1 MTTYKDAGVDV
12 QATDALVNDIS
23 SLSKSTARTGS
34 VDSIGGF
41 GGIFDL
47 KECGYKDP
55 LLVSGT
61 DGIGTKILLGIET
74 NKLDGLG
81 FDLVGMCLNDILCHG
96 ADPLFFLDYYAS
108 SKVDK
113 TSFLKIIKSITEA
126 CKQNNCSLIGGETA
140 EMPGLYKKNDFDFA
154 GFCVG
159 AVERDNLLPKH
170 SLMKKD
176 DLLFGINSSGFHSN
190 GYSLIRKI
198 IKDQNIQLNKVP
210 AFKSNYDSIG
220 DALMAPTALYY
231 PFLKELIKSQLITG
245 ISHITGGGV
254 LGNIPRMLPKHLNA
268 TIHKDKINP
277 NAIFEWLQKIGNIT
291 DTEMLKTFNCG
302 LGVVLSVQKNNYK
315 NFINTI
321 LDKNLPIFEI
331 GHIDDVKINDRC
343 QVI

>member
-126 CKQNNCSLIGGETA
+126 CKQNNCSSIGGETA

-210 AFKSNYDSIG
+210 EFNSNYDSIG

-302 LGVVLSVQKNNYK
+302 LGIVLSVQKNNYK

>member
-23 SLSKSTARTGS
+23 SLSKSTVRTGS

-176 DLLFGINSSGFHSN
+176 DLLFGINSTGFHSN

-210 AFKSNYDSIG
+210 EFNSNYDSIG

>member
-23 SLSKSTARTGS
+23 SLSKSTVRTGS

-140 EMPGLYKKNDFDFA
+140 EMPGLYKKKDFDFA

-210 AFKSNYDSIG
+210 EFNSNYDSIG

-231 PFLKELIKSQLITG
+231 PFLKELIKSQHITG

-302 LGVVLSVQKNNYK
+302 LGIVLSVQKNNYK

>member
-47 KECGYKDP
+47 KECGYRDP

-210 AFKSNYDSIG
+210 EFNSNYDSIG
-220 DALMAPTALYY
+220 DALMAPTVLYY

-302 LGVVLSVQKNNYK
+302 LGIVLSVQKNNYK

>member
-23 SLSKSTARTGS
+23 SLSKSTVRTGS

>member
-34 VDSIGGF
+34 IDSIGGF
-41 GGIFDL
+41 GGVFDL

-210 AFKSNYDSIG
+210 EFNSKYDSIG

-231 PFLKELIKSQLITG
+231 PFLKELIKSQHITG

-291 DTEMLKTFNCG
+291 DTEMFKTFNCG

>member
-23 SLSKSTARTGS
+23 SLSKSTVRTGS

-176 DLLFGINSSGFHSN
+176 DLLFGINSTGFHSN

-291 DTEMLKTFNCG
+291 DTEMFKTFNCG

>member
-198 IKDQNIQLNKVP
+198 IKDQNIELNKVP
-210 AFKSNYDSIG
+210 EFNSNYDSIG

-291 DTEMLKTFNCG
+291 DTEMFKTFNCG

>member
-23 SLSKSTARTGS
+23 SLSNSTARKGS

-47 KECGYKDP
+47 KECDYKDP

-210 AFKSNYDSIG
+210 EFNSNYDSIG

-291 DTEMLKTFNCG
+291 DTEMFKTFNCG

>member
-12 QATDALVNDIS
+12 QATDALVSDIS

-34 VDSIGGF
+34 LDSIGGF

-210 AFKSNYDSIG
+210 EFNSNYDSIG

-302 LGVVLSVQKNNYK
+302 LGIVLSVQKNNYK

>member
-23 SLSKSTARTGS
+23 SLSKSTVRTGS

-210 AFKSNYDSIG
+210 EFNSNYDSIG

-291 DTEMLKTFNCG
+291 DSEMLKTFNCG

>member
-12 QATDALVNDIS
+12 QATDALINDIS
-23 SLSKSTARTGS
+23 SLSKSTARKGS

-210 AFKSNYDSIG
+210 EFNSNYDSIG

-291 DTEMLKTFNCG
+291 DTEMFKTFNCG

>member
-23 SLSKSTARTGS
+23 SLSKSTARKGS

-210 AFKSNYDSIG
+210 EFNSNYDSIG

-254 LGNIPRMLPKHLNA
+254 IGNIPRMLPKHLNA

-277 NAIFEWLQKIGNIT
+277 NAIFEWFQKIGNIT

-302 LGVVLSVQKNNYK
+302 LGVVMSVQKNNYK

>member
-198 IKDQNIQLNKVP
+198 IKDQNIELNKVP

>member
-23 SLSKSTARTGS
+23 SLSKSTVRTGS

-210 AFKSNYDSIG
+210 EFNSNYDSIG

-254 LGNIPRMLPKHLNA
+254 IGNIPRILPKHLNA

-302 LGVVLSVQKNNYK
+302 LGVVLSVQKNNYT

-321 LDKNLPIFEI
+321 ADKNLPIFEI

>member
-198 IKDQNIQLNKVP
+198 IKDQNIELNKVP

-231 PFLKELIKSQLITG
+231 PFLKG
-245 ISHITGGGV
+245 
-254 LGNIPRMLPKHLNA
+254 RHL
-268 TIHKDKINP
+268 
-277 NAIFEWLQKIGNIT
+277 
-291 DTEMLKTFNCG
+291 
-302 LGVVLSVQKNNYK
+302 
-315 NFINTI
+315 
-321 LDKNLPIFEI
+321 
-331 GHIDDVKINDRC
+331 R
-343 QVI
+343 

>member
-210 AFKSNYDSIG
+210 EFNSNYDSIG

-254 LGNIPRMLPKHLNA
+254 IGNIPRMLPKHLNA

-315 NFINTI
+315 KFINTI

>member
-23 SLSKSTARTGS
+23 SLSKLTKRKGS

-47 KECGYKDP
+47 KQCGYKDP

-61 DGIGTKILLGIET
+61 DGIGTKILLGIEI

-81 FDLVGMCLNDILCHG
+81 YDLVGMCLNDILCHG

-113 TSFLKIIKSITEA
+113 TSFLQIIKSITEA
-126 CKQNNCSLIGGETA
+126 CKQNECSLIGGETA
-140 EMPGLYKKNDFDFA
+140 EMPGLYKENDFDFA

-170 SLMKKD
+170 SLMKKG

-190 GYSLIRKI
+190 GYSLIRKV
-198 IKDQNIQLNKVP
+198 IKDHNIQLEKKPDFETNH
-210 AFKSNYDSIG
+210 NSIG
-220 DALMAPTALYY
+220 DALMAPTTLYY
-231 PFLKELIKSQLITG
+231 PILKDLIKNKMITG

-254 LGNIPRMLPKHLNA
+254 IGNVPRMLPNNLNA
-268 TIHKDKINP
+268 TIHKGNINP
-277 NAIFEWLQKIGNIT
+277 NGIFGWLQNIGNIS

-302 LGVVLSVQKNNYK
+302 LGIVLSVQKNNYK
-315 NFINTI
+315 YFINTI
-321 LDKNLPIFEI
+321 ADKNLPIFEI
-331 GHIDDVKINDRC
+331 GHIDDNKINDRC

>member
-210 AFKSNYDSIG
+210 EFNSNYDSIG

-231 PFLKELIKSQLITG
+231 PFLKELIKSQHITG

-302 LGVVLSVQKNNYK
+302 LGIVLSVQKNNYK

>member
-159 AVERDNLLPKH
+159 AVERNNLLPKH

-210 AFKSNYDSIG
+210 EFNSNYDSIG

-254 LGNIPRMLPKHLNA
+254 IGNIPRMLPKHLNA

-302 LGVVLSVQKNNYK
+302 LGVVLSIQKNNYK

>member
-210 AFKSNYDSIG
+210 EFNSNYDSIG

>member
-23 SLSKSTARTGS
+23 SLSKSTVRTGS

-47 KECGYKDP
+47 KKCGYKDP

-154 GFCVG
+154 CFCVG

-198 IKDQNIQLNKVP
+198 IKDKNIQLNKVP
-210 AFKSNYDSIG
+210 EFNSNYDSIG
-220 DALMAPTALYY
+220 DSLMAPTALYY

-302 LGVVLSVQKNNYK
+302 LGIVLSVQKNNYK

-331 GHIDDVKINDRC
+331 GHIDDVEINDRC

>member
-23 SLSKSTARTGS
+23 SLSKSTARKGS

-47 KECGYKDP
+47 KECGYNDP
-55 LLVSGT
+55 LLVSGA

-140 EMPGLYKKNDFDFA
+140 EMPGLYMKKDFDFA

-198 IKDQNIQLNKVP
+198 IKDQNIQLSKVP

-220 DALMAPTALYY
+220 DALMAPTVLYY
-231 PFLKELIKSQLITG
+231 PFLKDLIKSQLITG

-254 LGNIPRMLPKHLNA
+254 IGNIPRMLPKHLNA

-277 NAIFEWLQKIGNIT
+277 NAIFEWLQKIGNIS

-302 LGVVLSVQKNNYK
+302 LGVVLSIQKNNYK

-321 LDKNLPIFEI
+321 LDKNIPIFEI

>member
-210 AFKSNYDSIG
+210 EFNSNYDSIG

-254 LGNIPRMLPKHLNA
+254 IGNIPRMLPKHLNA

-291 DTEMLKTFNCG
+291 DTEMFKTFNCG

>member
-23 SLSKSTARTGS
+23 SLSKSTARKGS

-47 KECGYKDP
+47 KQCGYKDP

-61 DGIGTKILLGIET
+61 DGIGTKILLAIET
-74 NKLDGLG
+74 KKLDGLG

-113 TSFLKIIKSITEA
+113 NSFLQIIKSITKA
-126 CKQNNCSLIGGETA
+126 CKLNNCSLIGGETA
-140 EMPGLYKKNDFDFA
+140 EMPGLYKENDFDFA

-198 IKDQNIQLNKVP
+198 IKDHTIQLDDAPEFETNH
-210 AFKSNYDSIG
+210 NSIS
-220 DALMAPTALYY
+220 DALMAPTTLYY
-231 PFLKELIKSQLITG
+231 PFLKDLIKNQQITG
-245 ISHITGGGV
+245 ICHITGGGV
-254 LGNIPRMLPKHLNA
+254 IGNVPRMLPKNLNA
-268 TIHKDKINP
+268 TIYKENINP
-277 NAIFEWLQKIGNIT
+277 NGIFEWLQKIGNIS

-302 LGVVLSVQKNNYK
+302 LGIVLSVQKNNYK
-315 NFINTI
+315 NFKNII

-331 GHIDDVKINDRC
+331 GHIDDNKINDRC

>member
-113 TSFLKIIKSITEA
+113 TSFLQIIKSITEA

-210 AFKSNYDSIG
+210 EFNSNYDSIG

>member
-198 IKDQNIQLNKVP
+198 IKDQNIQLHKVP
-210 AFKSNYDSIG
+210 EFNSNYDSIG

-231 PFLKELIKSQLITG
+231 PFLKELIKSQHITG

>member
-23 SLSKSTARTGS
+23 SLSKSTVRTGS

-210 AFKSNYDSIG
+210 EFNSNYDSIG

-302 LGVVLSVQKNNYK
+302 LGIVLSLSL
-315 NFINTI
+315 I
-321 LDKNLPIFEI
+321 
-331 GHIDDVKINDRC
+331 HI
-343 QVI
+343 

>member
-23 SLSKSTARTGS
+23 SLSKSTVRTGS

-210 AFKSNYDSIG
+210 EFNSNYDSIG

-231 PFLKELIKSQLITG
+231 PFLKELIKSQHITG

-302 LGVVLSVQKNNYK
+302 LGIVLSVQKNNYK

-331 GHIDDVKINDRC
+331 GHIDDVEINDRC
-343 QVI
+343 KVI

>member
-47 KECGYKDP
+47 KECGYRDP

-210 AFKSNYDSIG
+210 EFNSNYDSIG

-231 PFLKELIKSQLITG
+231 PFLKELIKSQHITG

>member
-198 IKDQNIQLNKVP
+198 IKDQNIELNKVP

-231 PFLKELIKSQLITG
+231 PFLKELIKSQHITG

-291 DTEMLKTFNCG
+291 DTEMFKTFNCG

>member
-47 KECGYKDP
+47 KECGYRDP

-176 DLLFGINSSGFHSN
+176 DLLFGINSTGFHSN

-198 IKDQNIQLNKVP
+198 IKDQNIELNKVP

-254 LGNIPRMLPKHLNA
+254 IGNIPRMLPKHLNA

>member
-140 EMPGLYKKNDFDFA
+140 EMPGLYNKNDFDFA

-210 AFKSNYDSIG
+210 EFNSNYDSIG

-231 PFLKELIKSQLITG
+231 PFLKELIKSQHITG

-254 LGNIPRMLPKHLNA
+254 LGNIPRMLPKPVSYTHL
-268 TIHKDKINP
+268 T
-277 NAIFEWLQKIGNIT
+277 
-291 DTEMLKTFNCG
+291 
-302 LGVVLSVQKNNYK
+302 
-315 NFINTI
+315 
-321 LDKNLPIFEI
+321 LPTTPY
-331 GHIDDVKINDRC
+331 V
-343 QVI
+343 